1 MMSTSGSGKLSLSSE
16 KRNEA
21 SLVQAENAADG
32 FEKNA
37 RAKNTIRAYRASW
50 NDFVIW
56 CDKKHLNSLP
66 ADPNTIRL
74 YISER
79 AGELKVGTLG
89 HRLASIAAIHN
100 KAGYPN
106 PASRRVEPLKSVWAG
121 IRREKG
127 SRRTQ
132 KAPILRKHIRMMV
145 DELSDCKSSEAA
157 ELRRLRDRALLLIG
171 FGGALRRSE
180 IAALQI
186 EELEFDDRGVLLH
199 VRSSKTDVFG
209 EGEEIGIPSTGT
221 AYCPVRALKEWI
233 EVGGLEDGSVFR
245 AIRHGP
251 IVTGSLSTRTIANI
265 VKKHAVSADLDAELV
280 SGHSLRAG
288 LITQA
293 AQSGAREV
301 DIMRHSRHKSIPV
314 LREYVRKA
322 TVWQDNAAVKA
333 LG

>member
-1 MMSTSGSGKLSLSSE
+1 MKSETASGKLTISSVEIETSLE
-16 KRNEA
+16 F
-21 SLVQAENAADG
+21 AENAASS
-32 FEKNA
+32 FEKNS
-37 RAKNTIRAYRASW
+37 RAKNTIRSYRSSW
-50 NDFVIW
+50 NDFERW
-56 CDKKHLNSLP
+56 CQLKGLTPLP
-66 ADPNTIRL
+66 ATPNTVRL
-74 YISER
+74 YISDK
-79 AGELKVGTLG
+79 AGVLKVGTLG
-89 HRLASIAAIHN
+89 LRLASIAVIHN

-106 PASRRVEPLKSVWAG
+106 PASRREEPLKSVWAG

-132 KAPILRKHIRMMV
+132 KAPILRKHIRMIV
-145 DELSDCKSSEAA
+145 DQLSDSRASEAA

-186 EELEFDDRGVLLH
+186 GDLEYDDRGVLLH
-199 VRSSKTDVFG
+199 IRSSKTDVYG
-209 EGEEIGIPSTGT
+209 EGEQIGIPSTGT
-221 AYCPVRALKEWI
+221 AYCPVRALKEWTEFAKI
-233 EVGGLEDGSVFR
+233 KDGNVFR

-251 IVTGSLSTRTIANI
+251 IVTGSLSTKTIANLI
-265 VKKHAVSADLDAELV
+265 KKHAGEAEMDAELV

-288 LITQA
+288 MITQA